1 MRKTNREIHG
11 TDALYAVM
19 RQCDVCYLSLFDAEY
34 PYVVPL
40 NFGVELLGS
49 QIILYFHCAGEGRKL
64 DLLAKN
70 AHVGFSM
77 SCGHTLKAGD
87 RACDCSMNFSSVCGT
102 GTLEIVDAGEKV
114 HALSVLMENYALGQ
128 SLDFDPKVVA
138 ITTVLSLTVNHSTG
152 KRLEK

>member
-11 TDALYAVM
+11 IDALYAVM
-19 RQCDVCYLSLFDAEY
+19 QQCDVCYLSLFNAEY

-40 NFGVELLGS
+40 NFGVELLDN
-49 QIILYFHCAGEGRKL
+49 QMILYFHCASEGKKL

-77 SCGHTLKAGD
+77 SCGHALKTSN
-87 RACDCSMNFSSVCGT
+87 RACDYTMSFSSVCGT

-128 SLDFDPKVVA
+128 SLDFDPKAVA
-138 ITTVLSLTVNHSTG
+138 ITTVLRLTVSHSTG